1 MRRTLMI
8 CMIAA
13 LAALPLMAGA
23 QSTSRTIDG
32 QSTEGYLIPKDANP
46 RQPSSEAVP
55 AQPSFRAAPGRTPTE
70 RPTEGYLVPEGAEP
84 HRSSLEAMPDQ
95 KLVREAQIALR
106 DAGFY
111 PGRIDGVM
119 GPRTRAALR
128 EFQASQG
135 LPQTGRLD
143 TTTQRELLAEH
154 IPESSGRR

>member
-8 CMIAA
+8 CMIVA

-23 QSTSRTIDG
+23 QPTGRTFDG
-32 QSTEGYLIPKDANP
+32 KPTEGRLIPKDANP
-46 RQPSSEAVP
+46 RQPSEAVP
-55 AQPSFRAAPGRTPTE
+55 AQPSFRATPDRTPAE

-84 HRSSLEAMPDQ
+84 HRSSLEAVPDQ

-143 TTTQRELLAEH
+143 TTTQRELLAEYT
-154 IPESSGRR
+154 PESSGRR